1 MTRKRLEL
9 DARRAQLLALGLSAF
24 STKSYDAVSID
35 DLAQLAG
42 VSKGLLY
49 HYFPSKRDLYVATVR
64 EAADQ
69 LLSRILPD
77 AGLLPLD
84 QLRHGVDAYLQYVRE
99 NADAYLSL
107 MQSGVGRDREVHAI
121 VERTRQRFVQTM
133 LERIGSVK
141 LSALQRVSVRGWV
154 GMVEAASLD
163 WLKHSDVSR
172 SELGALLVNAL
183 IQTLQLG
190 ATPSP

>member
-1 MTRKRLEL
+1 MPRKRLEL
-9 DARRAQLLALGLSAF
+9 DARRAQLLSLGLSAF

-35 DLAQLAG
+35 DLAQSAG

-64 EAADQ
+64 EAAER
-69 LLSRILPD
+69 LLARIVPDPGLSPLEQVSR
-77 AGLLPLD
+77 
-84 QLRHGVDAYLQYVRE
+84 GVDAYLEYVGN

-121 VERTRQRFVQTM
+121 VERTRQRFVQVM
-133 LERIGSVK
+133 LERAGPIQ
-141 LSALQRVSVRGWV
+141 LSPMQRVLVRGWV

-163 WLKHSDVSR
+163 WLKQPGVER
-172 SELGALLVNAL
+172 RELCNSLVGALLHAL
-183 IQTLQLG
+183 QERGT
-190 ATPSP
+190 